1 MNKLNA
7 VIIEDEIPAAR
18 LLHSMVSALRPEW
31 NIEIIPGNVDDAT
44 EWFTSHK
51 HPELIFLDIHLTDG
65 DAFDFLSVVK
75 PRSAVIFT
83 TAYDQYAI
91 RAFSVNS
98 IDYILKPVDEK
109 RLSDAV
115 SKYERLRGQSWI
127 QSDNYME
134 TLLDAL
140 KHPEK
145 KYRSRFL
152 ISGADKFW
160 SLRVEDIAY
169 FYFGGRTTFAVTPNG
184 KEHILDLALN
194 KLEEQLDPS
203 QFFRVNRQM
212 ILNIDAIDRAVPS
225 FKGKIKVMVHPPFKS
240 DIIISEGKASA
251 FKLWLNY

>member
-18 LLHSMVSALRPEW
+18 LLHSMVSSLRPAW
-31 NIEIIPGNVDDAT
+31 NIEIIPGSVDDAV
-44 EWFTSHK
+44 EWFASHE

-75 PRSAVIFT
+75 PKSAVIFT

-98 IDYILKPVDEK
+98 IDYILKPVDER
-109 RLSDAV
+109 RLSDAI
-115 SKYERLRGQSWI
+115 SKYESLRGLGWI
-127 QSDNYME
+127 RSDNYME

-152 ISGADKFW
+152 ISGSDKFW
-160 SLRVEDIAY
+160 SLRVEDVAY
-169 FYFGGRTTFAVTPNG
+169 FYF
-184 KEHILDLALN
+184 
-194 KLEEQLDPS
+194 
-203 QFFRVNRQM
+203 
-212 ILNIDAIDRAVPS
+212 
-225 FKGKIKVMVHPPFKS
+225 
-240 DIIISEGKASA
+240 
-251 FKLWLNY
+251 

>member
-1 MNKLNA
+1 MKLNT

-18 LLHSMVSALRPEW
+18 LLHSMVASLRPEW
-31 NIEIIPGNVDDAT
+31 NIEMIPGSVDDAV
-44 EWFTSHK
+44 EWFASHE

-65 DAFDFLSVVK
+65 DAFDFLSAVQPK
-75 PRSAVIFT
+75 SAVIFT

-98 IDYILKPVDEK
+98 IDYILKPVDGQ
-109 RLSDAV
+109 RLSDAIV
-115 SKYERLRGQSWI
+115 KYESLRGRGWM

-152 ISGADKFW
+152 ISGVDDFW

-169 FYFGGRTTFAVTPNG
+169 FYVEERTTFAVTPNG
-184 KEHILDLALN
+184 KEHILDLSLN
-194 KLEEQLDPS
+194 KLEEQLDPT

-225 FKGKIKVMVHPPFKS
+225 FKGKVKVVVHPPFRS
-240 DIIISEGKASA
+240 DIIISEGRASA